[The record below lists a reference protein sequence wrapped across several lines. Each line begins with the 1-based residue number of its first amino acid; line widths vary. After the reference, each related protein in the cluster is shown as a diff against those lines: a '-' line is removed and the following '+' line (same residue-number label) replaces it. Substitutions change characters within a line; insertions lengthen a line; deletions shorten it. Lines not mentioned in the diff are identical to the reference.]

1 MSNYSF
7 KWIVQRITAAL
18 LVPLTFWFVYNCILF
33 SRIEYSEL
41 IAFFNSY
48 LNSTLFVIMM
58 ILMLIHTKLGCET
71 IVEDYVSSLLL
82 KKTIMFIIRL
92 TFLVSIFVVIISIL
106 SILSKTQ

>member
-1 MSNYSF
+1 M
-7 KWIVQRITAAL
+7 VQRITAAL
-18 LVPLTFWFVYNCILF
+18 LVPLTFWFVYNCILL
-33 SRIEYSEL
+33 SKIEYREL

-82 KKTIMFIIRL
+82 KKTIMFIITIL
-92 TFLVSIFVVIISIL
+92 DKIS
-106 SILSKTQ
+106 

>member
-1 MSNYSF
+1 M
-7 KWIVQRITAAL
+7 VQRITAAL
-18 LVPLTFWFVYNCILF
+18 LVPLTFWFVYNCILL
-33 SRIEYSEL
+33 SKIEYSEL

-71 IVEDYVSSLLL
+71 IIEDYVSSLLL

-106 SILSKTQ
+106 SILSKT